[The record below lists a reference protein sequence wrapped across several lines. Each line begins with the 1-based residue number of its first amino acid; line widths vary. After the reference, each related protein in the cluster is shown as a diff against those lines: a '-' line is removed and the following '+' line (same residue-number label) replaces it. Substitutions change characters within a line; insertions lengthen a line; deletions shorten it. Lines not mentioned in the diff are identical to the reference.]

1 MKFVMKQF
9 HELDESDPDPR
20 PAESPAHS
28 KVEFPSDYDQY
39 EHPYDYDHEL
49 PDDADTEEELEQVRE
64 SWGLKCGS

>member
-20 PAESPAHS
+20 PAPTTD
-28 KVEFPSDYDQY
+28 KVEWPDDIDQY
-39 EHPYDYDHEL
+39 EHPYNYDNEL
-49 PDDADTEEELEQVRE
+49 PDDAETEEELEQVRE